1 MKVVLKDVLIVL
13 FFILLI
19 ANTGIFV
26 SGMYLGDD
34 INRFDGEIKKL
45 TRENAT
51 LEKEVYQAES
61 LQYAA
66 SLSAK
71 LNFTKQSQPVYF
83 ENLKYALNR

>member
-1 MKVVLKDVLIVL
+1 MKIVLKDTLIGL
-13 FFILLI
+13 FFLLLV

-34 INRFDGEIKKL
+34 INRFEGEIKKL
-45 TRENAT
+45 NRENAI
-51 LEKEVYQAES
+51 LEKEVYQFGS

>member
-1 MKVVLKDVLIVL
+1 MKILFKNILILL

-26 SGMYLGDD
+26 SGMHLGDD
-34 INRFDGEIKKL
+34 INRFEDEIKKL
-45 TRENAT
+45 DQENT
-51 LEKEVYQAES
+51 ILEKEVYRVES

-71 LNFTKQSQPVYF
+71 LNFVRQSQPLYF

>member
-1 MKVVLKDVLIVL
+1 MRNVLKDTLIVT

-19 ANTGIFV
+19 ANTAIFV

-34 INRFDGEIKKL
+34 INRFDGEIRKL
-45 TRENAT
+45 NRENAV

-71 LNFTKQSQPVYF
+71 LNFTKQSQPLYF

>member
-1 MKVVLKDVLIVL
+1 MKIVIKDILIIL
-13 FFILLI
+13 FFILLV

-34 INRFDGEIKKL
+34 INRFDSEIKKL
-45 TRENAT
+45 NRENT
-51 LEKEVYQAES
+51 LLEKEVYHAES

-71 LNFTKQSQPVYF
+71 LNFVKQAQPIYF